1 MEKSYFIEYI
11 KTYFKGIITSVLKLL
26 NGKEEGMPPS
36 YRFKEML
43 RPKFSI
49 TGKWESILSD
59 YRSVKAD
66 IVAMDSPLPIKKRGK
81 LGSASG
87 DIPKSGMRKWLN
99 ETQMTNLQTLDALG
113 EKDEIKAELFKDAVS
128 CIAGI
133 YENNEY
139 MFLYGLS
146 TGIALATDADN
157 VGTGV
162 RLNYGYKD
170 ENKFGVSVDWGNPST
185 ATPIDDFER
194 MFEVAKGNIRIL
206 MLDRPT
212 LRKLC
217 ATNQMREQYAF
228 FKDINVTDG
237 TRVPALSLEKLNE
250 FMQSEY
256 KVTFDIVE
264 RTITSEKNGE
274 DTLLTPWEEGMII
287 GIPNYVVGDLVY
299 AKTAE
304 QNAPVAGVSYEL
316 VDGYALLSMYRKND
330 PAVSEHTQIQARVF
344 PVITNVNKI
353 YQLDTK
359 TIQA

>member
-26 NGKEEGMPPS
+26 NGKEDGMPPR

-59 YRSVKAD
+59 YRNVKAD

-87 DIPKSGMRKWLN
+87 DIPKSGMKKWLN

-113 EKDEIKAELFKDAVS
+113 EQDEIKAELFKDAAS
-128 CIAGI
+128 CITGV

-146 TGIALATDADN
+146 TGIALATDAEN

-162 RLNYGYKD
+162 RLNYGYKT
-170 ENKFGVSVDWGNPST
+170 ENQFGVTIDWSNS
-185 ATPIDDFER
+185 AAKPIDDFER

-206 MLDRPT
+206 MIDRPT

-217 ATNQMREQYAF
+217 SCAQIREAWAF
-228 FKDINVTDG
+228 FKDMNVTSG
-237 TRVPALSLEKLNE
+237 TLIPALSLEKLNE
-250 FMQSEY
+250 YMQSEY
-256 KVTFDIVE
+256 KVTFDVVE
-264 RTITSEKNGE
+264 RTIISEKNGD
-274 DTLLTPWEEGMII
+274 DTILTPWKEGMII

-304 QNAPVAGVSYEL
+304 QNAPVAGVEYQL
-316 VDGYALLSMYRKND
+316 VDNYALLSMYRKNE
-330 PAVSEHTQIQARVF
+330 PAVSEYTQIQARVF
-344 PVITNVNKI
+344 PVITNVNKV

>member
-1 MEKSYFIEYI
+1 MEKSYFIKYI
-11 KTYFKGIITSVLKLL
+11 KTYFKGIVTSVLKLL
-26 NGKEEGMPPS
+26 NGKDEGMPPR

-49 TGKWESILSD
+49 TGKWESILAD
-59 YRSVKAD
+59 YRNVKAD

-87 DIPKSGMRKWLN
+87 DIPKSGMKKWLN
-99 ETQMTNLQTLDALG
+99 ETQMTNLQTLAALG
-113 EKDEIKAELFKDAVS
+113 ENDEIKAELFKDAAS
-128 CIAGI
+128 CITGI

-139 MFLYGLS
+139 MFLFGLS
-146 TGIALATDADN
+146 TGIALATDAEN

-170 ENKFGVSVDWGNPST
+170 ENKFGVEIDWSNP
-185 ATPIDDFER
+185 AAKPLDDFER
-194 MFEVAKGNIRIL
+194 IFDIAKGNIRIFL
-206 MLDRPT
+206 IDRPT

-228 FKDINVTDG
+228 FKDMNVTDG
-237 TRVPALSLEKLNE
+237 TRVPALSLDKLNE

-256 KVTFDIVE
+256 KVTFDVVE

-274 DTLLTPWEEGMII
+274 DKILTPWQEGMII
-287 GIPNYVVGDLVY
+287 GIPNYIIGDLVY

-304 QNAPVAGVSYEL
+304 QNAPVSGVEYQL
-316 VDGYALLSMYRKND
+316 IDGYALLSMYRKNE
-330 PAVSEHTQIQARVF
+330 PAVSEYTQIQARVF
-344 PVITNVNKI
+344 PVISNVSKI
-353 YQLDTK
+353 YQLNTK